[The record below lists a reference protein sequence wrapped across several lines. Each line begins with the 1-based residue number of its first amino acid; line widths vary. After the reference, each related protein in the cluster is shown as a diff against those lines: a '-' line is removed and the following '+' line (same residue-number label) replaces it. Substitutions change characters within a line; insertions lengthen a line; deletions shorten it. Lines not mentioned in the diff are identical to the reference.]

1 VSTFEILPVLMGML
15 LGSALVYVRPHLR
28 KRIAIIFTALCGV
41 AATIASG
48 EFVLSWGYLLVD
60 MCLVGT
66 TAGVTFIIFYSFRG
80 NGLQRF
86 SCKKEPQVLLYID
99 GISKEQK
106 SVR

>member
-1 VSTFEILPVLMGML
+1 MGML

-48 EFVLSWGYLLVD
+48 EFVLSLGYLLVD
-60 MCLVGT
+60 MCLVMCLVGT